1 MAMERER
8 EKLPETI
15 NWWKHPYLREI
26 MDMRSLQVSQWVTM
40 SWMFTLALPAIASQ
54 AFSSLPTVAERRKKH
69 MAWIHKQSQ
78 FEPSDKPEAMV
89 W

>member
-1 MAMERER
+1 
-8 EKLPETI
+8 
-15 NWWKHPYLREI
+15 
-26 MDMRSLQVSQWVTM
+26 
-40 SWMFTLALPAIASQ
+40 MFTLALPAIASQ